1 MAALERIFWGLT
13 WDTRGLKIDGEYLNH
28 LRFADD
34 ILICANTPHELQL
47 MLQALADESENQ
59 GLKINKSN
67 TKVIMK
73 NDIPI

>member
-1 MAALERIFWGLT
+1 
-13 WDTRGLKIDGEYLNH
+13 
-28 LRFADD
+28 
-34 ILICANTPHELQL
+34 